1 MTNKFIIIIAD
12 KAAIRLTFQR
22 GTETFSRKEKKQQPN
37 FIISILWNV
46 SLQSLHTPLL
56 TFGHKSIILDSF
68 L

>member
-22 GTETFSRKEKKQQPN
+22 GTETFSRKEKKQPN